1 MAARQLREEAREA
14 AIEKLSSRRA
24 ETDRISVSM
33 AVEVHEDHTSSIEG
47 PSSYRSS
54 GSGKDGAVGAS
65 DLRDERPELGFI
77 SPEYAEDFD
86 VSSHDAVAQHVSAF
100 LAKSSDG
107 TNAISGEDTALV
119 AADCSQEPATSD
131 VRPI

>member
-1 MAARQLREEAREA
+1 VAARQLREEARGA

-33 AVEVHEDHTSSIEG
+33 AVEVHEEHTGEG
-47 PSSYRSS
+47 PSSHRSN
-54 GSGKDGAVGAS
+54 GSGKEGSIGAS

-107 TNAISGEDTALV
+107 TNAISGKDTALV
-119 AADCSQEPATSD
+119 AADCSEEPATSD